1 MKGQGGPGHAQGT
14 LSGTVPT
21 DEATGMDKDA
31 ARNPTDLVQGLIP
44 KTPPWLWQGQPTS
57 EQKDR
62 GAGGQMEASR
72 NRAGRGGSR
81 GQG

>member
-44 KTPPWLWQGQPTS
+44 KTPPWLWQGSLLWNEWSSLGTHCTRHCPAWS
-57 EQKDR
+57 V
-62 GAGGQMEASR
+62 
-72 NRAGRGGSR
+72 
-81 GQG
+81 